1 MRLHTVDTPVYGSS
15 NLQTTG
21 FKIATSAKAFRILS
35 SNLYKYKKRAIIREL
50 CCNAVDGH
58 VALDLSG
65 VTPRSTFDVTLPTIF
80 DQQFSV
86 RDYGIGLSR
95 ESVMNLYTT
104 YFASTKSESD
114 EFVGALGLG
123 SKSPFAYTDTFSV
136 TSWFDGIKTTY
147 SAFIKDGE
155 PNIMVVNEEE
165 SSEPNGVEVT
175 VPCGTNDTSEWI
187 EEAERVFISFD
198 KYRPNFVNR
207 SSTDIKYIDFS
218 KDRVYVTD
226 RTKEYGCG
234 VFAVMGGVVYPI
246 PKQYWD
252 GSFISLWA
260 NVKAYY
266 VKFELGELDI
276 TPSREELS
284 LDDDTIANI
293 KARMA
298 GMNTKYDLE
307 LDEIF
312 AKSPDIFDLRRQLC
326 SKYPHE
332 VWNRIVN
339 NRVFKGKAI
348 HHWKEQHETFITH
361 DAKNIVE
368 VTTNSDNAIRRT
380 EMKQRHY
387 RNGSP
392 SQGIV
397 RLTESFVPV
406 IVNDIK
412 TGYNDIIRGLHV
424 LGKVNLYAG
433 KAYVFDVND
442 TRLINPKEPKIGTY
456 GDANTFNL
464 KRYLGFWPNR
474 MKVGKVFV
482 LSQIRDA
489 INAELKAKGLE
500 KVKKPRTGVQH
511 NVTRYDKT
519 GAVDIKM
526 YAEDIDELDGAFWV
540 GRVSD
545 RPCQVT
551 AVMKNVTDKKG
562 VVSQRYDKATT
573 ESIASDH
580 GFTIIQRWCELTDNV
595 CYSFRS
601 PQFRRALANPNI
613 TQIRDTLKEDVVE
626 FAKTLTPDDVP
637 MTNIPSW
644 VARLNKHPLTQP
656 LYNKLIQTQP
666 GNIAYLIVEQASK
679 YMYGDFKAPLG
690 VMISKLR
697 QTAQTSTGQ
706 VQTDFMKNNH
716 VIYRLMNNIYDLD
729 DSTAKNIVELAKI

>member
-58 VALDLSG
+58 VALGLSG

-339 NRVFKGKAI
+339 NRVYKGKTV
-348 HHWKEQHETFITH
+348 HHWKEQHKTFVTH
-361 DAKNIVE
+361 DAKNIVA
-368 VTTNSDNAIRRT
+368 VNTNSEHAIRRT
-380 EMKQRHY
+380 EMKQRHW

-397 RLTESFVPV
+397 QLTESFVPV

-456 GDANTFNL
+456 GDANKFNL
-464 KRYLGFWPNR
+464 KRYLGFWPSR

-489 INAELKAKGLE
+489 VNAELKAKGLE

-511 NVTRYDKT
+511 NVTRYDKA
-519 GAVDIKM
+519 GSVDIKM

-551 AVMKNVTDKKG
+551 AVMKDVTDKKG
-562 VVSQRYDKATT
+562 NVSQRYDKAATD
-573 ESIASDH
+573 AFANDN
-580 GFTIIQRWCELTDNV
+580 GFQIIKRWCELTDNV
-595 CYSFRS
+595 CYSFKT

-613 TQIRDTLKEDVVE
+613 QQVQDTLRQDIVT
-626 FAKTLTPDDVP
+626 FASKLTSADVP
-637 MTNIPSW
+637 VTDIPSW
-644 VARLNKHPLTQP
+644 VARLNKHVLTQP

-666 GNIAYLIVEQASK
+666 GNIAYAMVDLASRNVYGKFPVDLAPIVAGIKTTAHASN
-679 YMYGDFKAPLG
+679 
-690 VMISKLR
+690 SKVR
-697 QTAQTSTGQ
+697 D
-706 VQTDFMKNNH
+706 DFMKNNH

-729 DSTAKNIVELAKI
+729 NETAKNIVEIAKI